1 MRVTQNS
8 IAGSVLANL
17 QGNLSR
23 LGQTQERLSSGKL
36 VSRASDAPGGAVSAM
51 QLRSEISTT
60 QQYKRNADDGIGWL
74 DTVDTAL
81 NSTIAQT
88 HRARELVLQG
98 KSAATAGS
106 AEAREAIAVEI
117 DNLRQSMV
125 GLANSTYLGR
135 PVFGGTTPGNVAYN
149 PDGTY
154 AGDSGEVKRTVGPN
168 TKVRVDSSGPE
179 VFGTGNTQLFKVLSD
194 VADHLRNNP
203 SALGDDLKNL
213 DTAFNRVQSGL
224 SNVGAHYNQVTRMQ
238 QTADDNVIH
247 LTQSL
252 SNIEDIDLPKEITD
266 LQLQQTAYQA
276 ALAAGARVVQP
287 SLLDFLK

>member
-1 MRVTQNS
+1 MRVTHNS

-23 LGQTQERLSSGKL
+23 LGQTQERMSSGKEI
-36 VSRASDAPGGAVSAM
+36 SKASDAPSGAVSAM
-51 QLRSEISTT
+51 QIRSEVATA

-74 DTVDTAL
+74 DTLDTAL
-81 NSTIAQT
+81 SSTVDQT
-88 HRARELVLQG
+88 RRTRELVLQG
-98 KSAATAGS
+98 MSAATSGS
-106 AEAREAIAVEI
+106 REAREALAVEVE
-117 DNLRQSMV
+117 NLRESLV

-135 PVFGGTTPGNVAYN
+135 PVFGGTTPGHVAYN
-149 PDGTY
+149 PDGSY
-154 AGDSGEVKRTVGPN
+154 AGDAGEVKRTVGPN
-168 TKVRVDSSGPE
+168 TKIRVDGSGPDI
-179 VFGTGNTQLFKVLSD
+179 FGTGSTQLFKVLGD
-194 VADHLRNNP
+194 VVDHLRNNP
-203 SALGDDLKNL
+203 GALSGDLNNL

-224 SNVGAHYNQVTRMQ
+224 SNVGARYNQVSRMQ
-238 QTADDNVIH
+238 QAAGDNVIN

-252 SNIEDIDLPKEITD
+252 SDIEDIDLPKTITD